1 MNRKLPEWL
10 GKKRLIN
17 SEFEN
22 SENEVILWE
31 VLPIKKEQHI
41 KVRFVSINSE
51 NRQGIRLAIDA
62 GKGTLTTN
70 GVTGRAFELWADE
83 CPEEFE
89 VECCSEDGYLSIYN
103 VFERNEQ
110 GIMRRHSQMAFSGMI
125 LEQNVNT
132 YRYNCN
138 NARLNQTFDKLV
150 FEIELL

>member
-89 VECCSEDGYLSIYN
+89 VEWIPVQVWLSPFA
-103 VFERNEQ
+103 V
-110 GIMRRHSQMAFSGMI
+110 HLKLSQH
-125 LEQNVNT
+125 
-132 YRYNCN
+132 C
-138 NARLNQTFDKLV
+138 
-150 FEIELL
+150 